1 MQILQKLCIWPPI
14 RPAAKGT
21 LLSRREKGA
30 KGWGWGVNLLKKG
43 KIVVNVYIRGK
54 FICQNAEC
62 SYKILC
68 NIL

>member
-14 RPAAKGT
+14 RPAGKGT
-21 LLSRREKGA
+21 LLSRTERGA
-30 KGWGWGVNLLKKG
+30 GGGGVNLLKKG
-43 KIVVNVYIRGK
+43 KFVVNVDIRGK